1 MLRST
6 SLKKRLAWLCL
17 TLYLLLGVGG
27 AHALVWCQDGSGD
40 SRVEFNLAGRCEPGC
55 GDEASPKTA
64 EPDSL
69 RHEPAGA
76 DCSDQ
81 STSQQ
86 QFRPRGFEPGLDLP
100 ALVGSM
106 LPPQQFPHHPPSQ
119 VRLLRAPQPPPSQV
133 LATLR
138 ITLLLI

>member
-1 MLRST
+1 MLLAATR
-6 SLKKRLAWLCL
+6 KPLAWLCL
-17 TLYLLLGVGG
+17 ALYLLLGVGG

-55 GDEASPKTA
+55 GDSVDSKTSEPK
-64 EPDSL
+64 SL
-69 RHEPAGA
+69 QHEQAGA

-81 STSQQ
+81 SASPQ
-86 QFRPRGFEPGLDLP
+86 QFRPRGFDPGLDLP

-106 LPPQQFPHHPPSQ
+106 LPVPQFPHPARTQ

-133 LATLR
+133 LATLAH
-138 ITLLLI
+138 TLLLI

>member
-1 MLRST
+1 MVRPPR
-6 SLKKRLAWLCL
+6 LKKPLAWLCL
-17 TLYLLLGVGG
+17 ALYLVLGSGG
-27 AHALVWCQDGSGD
+27 AHAFVWCQDAGGD
-40 SRVEFNLAGRCEPGC
+40 SRVEFNLAGRCAPGC
-55 GDEASPKTA
+55 GDEASAPVA
-64 EPDSL
+64 EPRSL
-69 RHEPAGA
+69 QQQEAGA

-81 STSQQ
+81 PTAQN
-86 QFRPRGFEPGLDLP
+86 QFRPRSFEPGLDLP

-106 LPPQQFPHHPPSQ
+106 LPPQQFPHPTLTQ